1 MPSMTKL
8 LSIAGLLALPL
19 LAGAQPPK
27 PLANLLSK
35 GSPEFKQAVR
45 KYLAKDTPS
54 VVGGQAAAAGQFPWQ
69 VSLGVAAIP
78 DAYAAHF
85 CGGSLIAEQWV
96 LTAAHCVAGND
107 AADLSITAGTHVL
120 NSDAKRIGVQKIL
133 MHADYT
139 SADKGHDIALLRL
152 ASPLKQGADIKPIAL
167 AGKQEEAAILA
178 AQTPA
183 TVTGW
188 GATSMG
194 GQGSRVLN
202 YARFPFVP
210 TPRCNRPEAYNGAI
224 TDDMLCAGN
233 ESGGTDSCQGDS
245 GGPLV
250 GQAGKDERLMGI
262 VSWGEGCALPGKVG
276 IYTRVSYYRDWAQAC
291 QSGGAACKAIV
302 R

>member
-1 MPSMTKL
+1 MSSLRKL
-8 LSIAGLLALPL
+8 LAITGLLGLPV
-19 LAGAQPPK
+19 LAGAQQAAPI
-27 PLANLLSK
+27 ASLLTK
-35 GSPEFKQAVR
+35 GSPEFRQAIR
-45 KYLAKDTPS
+45 KYLAKETPS

-85 CGGSLIAEQWV
+85 CGGSLIADQWV
-96 LTAAHCVAGND
+96 LTAAHCVVGND
-107 AADLSITAGTHVL
+107 AADLTVIAGTHVL
-120 NSDAKRIGVQKIL
+120 HSDAKRLGIQKIL

-139 SADKGHDIALLRL
+139 AADKGHDIALLRL
-152 ASPLKQGADIKPIAL
+152 AAPVKLSADIKPVAL
-167 AGKQEEAAILA
+167 AGRREEAAILA

-194 GQGSRVLN
+194 GQGSRLLN
-202 YARFPFVP
+202 FAQFPFVP
-210 TPRCNRPEAYNGAI
+210 TARCNRPEAYNGSI
-224 TDDMLCAGN
+224 TEDMLCAGK

-250 GQAGKDERLMGI
+250 GQTGQDQRLMGI
-262 VSWGEGCALPGKVG
+262 VSWGEGCALPDKVG
-276 IYTRVSYYRDWAQAC
+276 IYTRVSYYQDWVQAC
-291 QSGGAACKAIV
+291 QSGSAACKAIT